1 MNHPN
6 AGSMVREVSG
16 FRALVKRIAGCRLG
30 ENSGQALVMVGLMMM
45 VLIGFAALATD
56 TGFIWMNRR
65 SLQNSVDAA
74 ALAGVQHLPNDTAD
88 AVAKG
93 CEYATV
99 KNAVS
104 GMVGKLGT
112 CSSKTDIEIKQTY
125 VANDTIVATAYKTIN
140 PIFGIA
146 VGFASVEINATATA
160 VVGSLGSSCP
170 FPIFQTPERLPGGS
184 PTNLQF
190 YTLTSM
196 KLSANSDTNN
206 GSNANYLLVD
216 VGGGANGVRNA
227 MWNSGCST
235 PISSATADTKTGN
248 NLGPV
253 IDGFDWRLYCASG
266 AGTKP
271 NNSPAC
277 PGPTSCPS
285 PDISNYLVVIGGQYE
300 LSSSVTRE
308 NCTRLVLVPIF
319 PGPFPGPLYESGKAT
334 VTIQGFAIFYIA
346 GQCTANG
353 PSGCSHPTLGTLRK
367 GDAWGYYVRM
377 ATLADQYTSY
387 NGLGTKVFALIN

>member
-1 MNHPN
+1 MNSPT
-6 AGSMVREVSG
+6 ALSRLASYLS
-16 FRALVKRIAGCRLG
+16 FRASIRRVTSRFGR
-30 ENSGQALVMVGLMMM
+30 ENAGQALVMVGLMMM

-112 CSSKTDIEIKQTY
+112 CSSKTDIQIKQTY

-170 FPIFQTPERLPGGS
+170 FPIFQTPEMLPGGS
-184 PTNLQF
+184 PASMSF
-190 YTLTSM
+190 YTLTAM
-196 KLSANSDTNN
+196 HLAGADNQKGNFLT
-206 GSNANYLLVD
+206 VD
-216 VGGGANGVRNA
+216 VGNGANAVLDA
-227 MWNSGCST
+227 MVNNGCGAPIGPTAST
-235 PISSATADTKTGN
+235 EPGGMIGKV
-248 NLGPV
+248 L
-253 IDGFDWRLYCASG
+253 DGFEWRIYCSSFVGKKPGGTPGCPSG
-266 AGTKP
+266 A
-271 NNSPAC
+271 SAC
-277 PGPTSCPS
+277 PSS
-285 PDISNYLVVIGGQYE
+285 DISPYLVTNPLGQIE
-300 LSSSVTRE
+300 LSSSVTRQ

-319 PGPFPGPLYESGKAT
+319 PGPFSGYNGKTT
-334 VTIQGFAIFYIA
+334 VTIVGFAIYYIA
-346 GQCTANG
+346 GVCSNASCT
-353 PSGCSHPTLGTLRK
+353 HPTLGALKK
-367 GDAWGYYVRM
+367 GDSWGYYVRM
-377 ATLADQYTSY
+377 ATQADQYTAY
-387 NGLGTKVFALIN
+387 NGFGTKVFALIN